1 MQKATYHLNVAHR
14 LSPQHPLVLIILDG
28 YGLRSS
34 KKANAVALAK
44 TPHLQ
49 DYFQNYPYTTLK
61 AHGESVGL
69 PKGFMGNS
77 IVGHIHISA
86 GRLINQDMVRINQA
100 LKDQSFFN
108 NHVLI
113 QATQHVRVHPSRK
126 FHIMGLLSDK
136 GVHSH
141 IEHLF
146 GLLALAKQY
155 HVKNM
160 VLHLILDGRDTAPQT
175 ALRYLPLL
183 ESHVKKLKLTDA
195 VRIGTVAGRYYAM
208 DRDHRWERTQMA
220 YETMTKHHAL
230 QPLSFEQGIKKVRTM
245 IQESYKKKITD
256 EFVAPAPVDS
266 LPVEDGD
273 AVVFFNFRADR
284 ARQITRAF
292 VDLHFGS
299 TEFQRT
305 PPPPI
310 KELFFVCMTQYDK
323 TIDAPVAFSP
333 FHAKNTLGEMIAQQG
348 WKQLRIA
355 ETEKYAHVTYFF
367 NDGLETPFAG
377 EERIIIPSPKV
388 ATYDKTPAMS
398 ALPITETFLEQ
409 LKKKKYS
416 FVVVNFANA
425 DMLGHTGNLT
435 ATMKGLGVMDQC
447 IKRMVDAVLDKEGIV
462 CITAD
467 HGNAEVMEG
476 EMKTS
481 HTTND
486 VPFVVISKNPSLQKS
501 KLSFTKGGTLQNIA
515 PTILKLAG
523 IKMPKEMVKPL
534 F

>member
-1 MQKATYHLNVAHR
+1 MFT
-14 LSPQHPLVLIILDG
+14 PQHPLILIILDG

-44 TPHLQ
+44 TPHLNS
-49 DYFQNYPYTTLK
+49 YFQTYPSTTLK
-61 AHGESVGL
+61 AHGEAVGL

-77 IVGHIHISA
+77 IVGHIHIGA
-86 GRLINQDMVRINQA
+86 GRLINQDMVRISQSI
-100 LKDQSFFN
+100 KDQSFFS
-108 NHVLI
+108 NHLLI
-113 QATQHVRVHPSRK
+113 QATLHVRVHPSRK
-126 FHIMGLLSDK
+126 FHIMGLFSDK

-160 VLHLILDGRDTAPQT
+160 VLHLMLDGRDTAPQA

-183 ESHVKKLKLTDA
+183 ESYVKKLKLTDA
-195 VRIGTVAGRYYAM
+195 VRMGTVAGRYYAM
-208 DRDHRWERTQMA
+208 DRDHRWERTQQA
-220 YETMTKHHAL
+220 YETMTTHHAL
-230 QPLSFEQGIKKVRTM
+230 QPLSFEQGIKKARQV
-245 IQESYKKKITD
+245 IQESYKKNITD
-256 EFVAPAPVDS
+256 EFIPPTAIDS
-266 LPVEDGD
+266 LPIGDGD

-292 VDLHFGS
+292 VDPDFVGFPHV
-299 TEFQRT
+299 
-305 PPPPI
+305 PI

-323 TIDAPVAFSP
+323 TIPASAMSVAFLP
-333 FHAKNTLGEMIAQQG
+333 AHAKNTLGEVIAQQRL
-348 WKQLRIA
+348 KQMRIA

-367 NDGLETPFAG
+367 NDGLETPFDG
-377 EERIIIPSPKV
+377 EERMIIPSPKV

-398 ALPITETFLEQ
+398 AIPITEIFLEQ

-416 FVVVNFANA
+416 FAVINFANP

-435 ATMKGLGVMDQC
+435 ATIKGLGVMDSC
-447 IKRMVDAVLDKEGIV
+447 IGRIVDAVLDKDGMV

-481 HTTND
+481 HTIND
-486 VPFVVISKNPSLQKS
+486 VPFVLISKNPSLQKS
-501 KLSFTKGGTLQNIA
+501 KLDFAKGGTLQHIA
-515 PTILKLAG
+515 PTLLKLVG
-523 IKMPKEMVKPL
+523 VKIPKEMVKPL